1 LRDFLVTI
9 MKNHK
14 HPQYAKRAR
23 RRFCKGTCFVAP
35 VDLVLTGKRSLEE
48 WAAILS
54 EERDLEQRN
63 QTLTQHQNSR
73 ALSNKTQI

>member
-1 LRDFLVTI
+1 
-9 MKNHK
+9 MKHRINYK
-14 HPQYAKRAR
+14 YAARAR

-35 VDLVLTGKRSLEE
+35 VDLVLTGKRTLEE
-48 WAAILS
+48 WAVILS

-63 QTLTQHQNSR
+63 QTLNQTSR